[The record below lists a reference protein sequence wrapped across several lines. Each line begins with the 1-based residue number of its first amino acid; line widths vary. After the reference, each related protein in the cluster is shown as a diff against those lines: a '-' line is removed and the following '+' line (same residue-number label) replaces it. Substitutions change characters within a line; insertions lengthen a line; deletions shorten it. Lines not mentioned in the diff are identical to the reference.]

1 MFKIEQAH
9 WNIQG
14 HGKSTLPFLGRDIRS
29 IPIRGRG
36 QIKPTPNYY
45 AMVSLELPAPLL
57 YEVDIVS
64 APARGRLLWMSK
76 VKGVRNLFM

>member
-1 MFKIEQAH
+1 MRATNMFKIEQAH
-9 WNIQG
+9 RNIQG
-14 HGKSTLPFLGRDIRS
+14 HGESTLPFLGRYIKS

-57 YEVDIVS
+57 NGVDIVLCLS
-64 APARGRLLWMSK
+64 A
-76 VKGVRNLFM
+76 